1 MEASII
7 FHIDVIQQEEGK
19 MVIQGW
25 TLDKYGHDIIH
36 VVDKSRNKIEAQITR
51 KSRKDVLEKKHI
63 KNKQYKCGF
72 RIEIPDENIKTKRI
86 YLQFQNIECKKEYSI
101 NMWKIILKKWKH
113 NIRNI
118 RKDKQTISYAKWELK
133 HRISEKTIV
142 KQKKVVFKNAPLISI
157 VIPLYN
163 TPINFLS
170 EIIES
175 ILAQTYGYFQLCL
188 ADGSDNDSVK
198 QFIKKTYGYESR
210 IIYKKLDDNQG
221 ISENT
226 NRAMELAQ
234 GEYIMFADHD
244 DIVAPNALYE
254 IVKALNRTAQP
265 DVIYTDEDKISM
277 DGKKHFDPAF
287 KPDYNIDLLRSS
299 NYICHIFV
307 VKKEIV
313 DQIGGFRKQFDG
325 AQDYDFVLRC
335 CEQATTIYHIP
346 KVLYHWRSHANST
359 AGNPDSKMYA
369 FEAGRAALEEH
380 YQRIGLKA
388 SVGFTQIFGR
398 YRTKIQMKG
407 SPLVSIIIPNKDHI
421 KELKKCLKSIK
432 EESSYTNYEILI
444 IENNST
450 KKETFLYYE
459 EVMKQFDNIR
469 IITWTG
475 SFNYAAIN
483 NYAAKEAKGEYL
495 LLLNNDTEVIS
506 SSWIEEMLS
515 YCQRDD
521 VGIVGAKLYYPDDT
535 IQHAGVVIGLGGI
548 AGHVFSCTPR
558 GEYGYSARIVSTQD
572 VSAVTAACMMVSKE
586 IFDLVNGFD
595 EGYAVAFNDVDLC
608 MKVRETG
615 KLIVYN
621 PYVELYHHESKSRGK
636 EETEEQKERFDREKK
651 RFSHKWPKILSAG
664 DPYYN
669 VNLTL
674 KRGDCSMKL

>member
-7 FHIDVIQQEEGK
+7 FHIDVILKEDGK

-51 KSRKDVLEKKHI
+51 KNRKDVLEKKQI
-63 KNKQYKCGF
+63 ENKQYKCGF
-72 RIEIPDENIKTKRI
+72 KIEILDENIRTKKL
-86 YLQFQNIECKKEYSI
+86 YLQFQNIECTREYSI
-101 NMWKIILKKWKH
+101 NIWKIMLKKWKH
-113 NIRNI
+113 KIRNI
-118 RKDKQTISYAKWELK
+118 RKDMQIMSYSKWEFK
-133 HRISEKTIV
+133 HRVNEEILE
-142 KQKKVVFKNAPLISI
+142 KQKTVVFKKAPLISI

-170 EIIES
+170 EIIDS
-175 ILAQTYGYFQLCL
+175 ILVQTYGCFQLCL
-188 ADGSDNDSVK
+188 ADGSDNDIVK
-198 QFIKKTYGYESR
+198 NFIQKKYGYESR
-210 IIYKKLDDNQG
+210 ITYKKLDDNQG

-226 NRAMELAQ
+226 NQAMKLAQ

-254 IVKALNRTAQP
+254 IVKALNRTEQP

-287 KPDYNIDLLRSS
+287 KPDFNIDLLRSS

-307 VKKEIV
+307 VRKGIV

-369 FEAGRAALEEH
+369 FEAGRAALEQH

-388 SVGFTQIFGR
+388 SVEFTEIFGR
-398 YRTKIQMKG
+398 YRTKITIAG
-407 SPLVSIIIPNKDHI
+407 SPLVSIIIPNKDHV
-421 KELKKCLKSIK
+421 KELNKCLKSIK
-432 EESSYTNYEILI
+432 KENVYTNYEILI

-450 KKETFLYYE
+450 KKETFLFYE
-459 EVMKQFDNIR
+459 EVMKQFDNVR

-475 SFNYAAIN
+475 VFNYAAIN
-483 NYAAKEAKGEYL
+483 NYAVKEAKGEYL

-535 IQHAGVVIGLGGI
+535 IQHAGVIIGLGGI
-548 AGHVFSCTPR
+548 AGHVFSCMPR
-558 GEYGYSARIVSTQD
+558 GEYGYLARIVSTQD
-572 VSAVTAACMMVSKE
+572 LSAVTAACMMISRE
-586 IFDLVNGFD
+586 TFDLVNGFD
-595 EGYAVAFNDVDLC
+595 EDYAVAFNDVDLC
-608 MKVRETG
+608 MKVREIG

-621 PYVELYHHESKSRGK
+621 SNVELYHHESKSRGK
-636 EETEEQKERFDREKK
+636 EETEEQKKRFGREVERFR
-651 RFSHKWPKILSAG
+651 HKWPKILSEG

-674 KRGDCSMKL
+674 KRGDCSLRL